1 MILEFLK
8 NKYYSLLLLVSIIFL
23 ILYFNEHINE
33 NLVINIHDTY
43 YVIKS
48 KHAFVLFGSIFFS
61 AGFFYLIFDFLK
73 IQLFPV
79 LSLIHVY
86 GSLIFISLI
95 FYYFNIGLSLES
107 IKRFAVIDTVD
118 YNFRIIVSLLFFAFF
133 QLIFIINLILSIIK
147 KLSISAT
154 Q

>member
-8 NKYYSLLLLVSIIFL
+8 NKYYSLLFLVSIIFL
-23 ILYFNEHINE
+23 ILYFNEYMNE
-33 NLVINIHDTY
+33 NLVINIHDNY

-48 KHAFVLFGSIFFS
+48 KHAFVLFGSIFFFT
-61 AGFFYLIFDFLK
+61 GFFYLIFDFFK
-73 IQLFPV
+73 IQLFQV

-95 FYYFNIGLSLES
+95 FYYLNREMSLES

-118 YNFRIIVSLLFFAFF
+118 YNFRAIISLLIFVGLQLLFVFNFF
-133 QLIFIINLILSIIK
+133 ISIIK
-147 KLSISAT
+147 KLSNLAT

>member
-1 MILEFLK
+1 M
-8 NKYYSLLLLVSIIFL
+8 
-23 ILYFNEHINE
+23 NE

-43 YVIKS
+43 YVIKY
-48 KHAFVLFGSIFFS
+48 KHAFVLFGSIFFL
-61 AGFFYLIFDFLK
+61 AGFFYLIFDFFK

-95 FYYFNIGLSLES
+95 LYYLNREMSMES

-118 YNFRIIVSLLFFAFF
+118 YNFRTIISLFIFAGLQLLFV
-133 QLIFIINLILSIIK
+133 LNLFISITK
-147 KLSISAT
+147 KLSISGT